1 MAITLFVSAIVLM
14 ALGFPVAFALAMSA
28 AIAVFAG
35 GRYPQL
41 IVFKEMFTGIDSFP
55 LMAVPFFILAA
66 EIMSGGALTIVLLRF
81 AAQFVGHLRG
91 GLGHAN
97 ILSLTLFSGIS
108 GSALADAAGP
118 GSMMV
123 KMMDKAGYSRAY
135 AAALTASTAIV
146 GPIIPPSIIM
156 IIYALQDENVSVG
169 GLFIAGF
176 APGIL
181 IAVAMAIV
189 NWRVC
194 VKRDYRS
201 REPRPSGREMLVNSV
216 KAIPALMLVVLI
228 LVGIRFGIFTPTEA
242 SVVAVF
248 YALVCG
254 KWVYR
259 TLEWKALPHIAARSA
274 LLTASVLLVVAAS
287 AAFAWVLTI
296 EGIPQQLA
304 ETIVSWNLSPVTFL
318 VAVNILLLLFGIF
331 MEPLPGVMIL
341 VPILAPIAS
350 ALGIDPIH
358 FAMVVIVNLTLGMIT
373 PPVGGLLFVT
383 SVATK
388 VPLAALTRELPPF
401 LLAHLVVLI
410 MLTFIPAISTWLP
423 HTLGFFFFLR
433 AKDADH
439 SGHQH

>member
-1 MAITLFVSAIVLM
+1 MVTTLFITAVVLM
-14 ALGFPVAFALAMSA
+14 AIGMPIAFSLSMAAALA
-28 AIAVFAG
+28 VFVG
-35 GRYPQL
+35 GRYPQA

-66 EIMSGGALTIVLLRF
+66 EIMSGGALTQVLLRF
-81 AAQFVGHLRG
+81 ASQFVGHLRG

-97 ILSLTLFSGIS
+97 VLSLTLFSGIS

-156 IIYALQDENVSVG
+156 IIYALQDERVSVG

-181 IAVAMAIV
+181 IALAMSFV

-194 VKRDYRS
+194 MKRDYRS
-201 REPRPSGREMLVNSV
+201 REPRPTGREILVNSFR
-216 KAIPALMLVVLI
+216 AIPALMLVVLI

-248 YALVCG
+248 YALICG
-254 KWVYR
+254 KFIYR
-259 TLEWKALPHIAARSA
+259 TLEWKALPTIVARSA
-274 LLTASVLLVVAAS
+274 FLTASVLFVVAAS
-287 AAFAWVLTI
+287 GAFAWVLTI
-296 EGIPQQLA
+296 NGVPQQLA
-304 ETIVSWNLSPVTFL
+304 ELIISWNLSPIGFL
-318 VAVNILLLLFGIF
+318 IAVNIFLLLFGIF

-341 VPILAPIAS
+341 VPILAPISA
-350 ALGIDPIH
+350 ALGIDPTH
-358 FAMVVIVNLTLGMIT
+358 FAMIVIVNLTLGMIT

-388 VPLAALTRELPPF
+388 VPLSALTRELPPF
-401 LLAHLVVLI
+401 LLAHFIVL
-410 MLTFIPAISTWLP
+410 MLLTFVPAISTWLP
-423 HTLGFFFFLR
+423 HALGF
-433 AKDADH
+433 
-439 SGHQH
+439 

>member
-1 MAITLFVSAIVLM
+1 MGITLFVAIIVLLV
-14 ALGFPVAFALAMSA
+14 LGFPVAFALAISA
-28 AIAVFAG
+28 ALAVFVG

-66 EIMSGGALTIVLLRF
+66 ELMSGGALTAVLLRF

-91 GLGHAN
+91 GLGYAN
-97 ILSLTLFSGIS
+97 VLSLTLFSGIS

-123 KMMDKAGYSRAY
+123 KMMDKAGYGRPY

-146 GPIIPPSIIM
+146 GPIIPPSVSM

-169 GLFIAGF
+169 GLFMAGF
-176 APGIL
+176 IPGIL
-181 IAVAMAIV
+181 IALAMAAV
-189 NWRVC
+189 NWWVC
-194 VKRDYRS
+194 KKRDYRS
-201 REPRPSGREMLVNSV
+201 TEPRPSAREMWSTSF
-216 KAIPALMLVVLI
+216 KAIPALMLIVLI
-228 LVGIRFGIFTPTEA
+228 VVGIRFGIFTPTEA

-259 TLEWKALPHIAARSA
+259 TLRWSALPGILARSA
-274 LLTASVLLVVAAS
+274 MLTASVLLVMATS
-287 AAFAWVLTI
+287 AAFAWVLTV
-296 EGIPQQLA
+296 EGIPQYLS
-304 ETIVSWNLSPVTFL
+304 ELIVSWELSPVMFL
-318 VAVNILLLLFGIF
+318 IAVNILLLVFGIF

-341 VPILAPIAS
+341 VPILAPIAFS
-350 ALGIDPIH
+350 LGIDPTH

-383 SVATK
+383 AVSTRVSITE
-388 VPLAALTRELPPF
+388 LTREMPLF
-401 LLAHLVVLI
+401 LLAHFVVLCL
-410 MLTFIPAISTWLP
+410 LTFIPELSTWLP
-423 HTLGFFFFLR
+423 HTLGF
-433 AKDADH
+433 
-439 SGHQH
+439 Q